1 MKITS
6 LFLSILC
13 NFVPFLNFVHYRI
26 LSIFHCCPFFI
37 FVQFTILS
45 IFHFCSFFIFVYFSI
60 LSDFVSLILIR
71 FFRLLD
77 DTYTIEE
84 IEDILRDIREIVQ
97 LEAESELINA
107 AHTNVL
113 LLHQIFGQ
121 AQKWH
126 LDLDANLAD
135 LENRDLLDQVK
146 RWEDSECI
154 SGTVEDSK
162 PLVQKKLAPLNEGG
176 PMQLLK
182 IQIEQANE
190 ENQMLRNRLK
200 EVEKKAIGN
209 VQLYKCVPC
218 VHF

>member
-1 MKITS
+1 MRGIKKS
-6 LFLSILC
+6 QK
-13 NFVPFLNFVHYRI
+13 Y
-26 LSIFHCCPFFI
+26 FFQFWRKNSNI
-37 FVQFTILS
+37 FVKI
-45 IFHFCSFFIFVYFSI
+45 
-60 LSDFVSLILIR
+60 

-126 LDLDANLAD
+126 LELEANLAD

-154 SGTVEDSK
+154 SGGIEDSK
-162 PLVQKKLAPLNEGG
+162 PMVQKKLAPLNEGG

-200 EVEKKAIGN
+200 EVEQKAIGN
-209 VQLYKCVPC
+209 V
-218 VHF
+218 

>member
-1 MKITS
+1 MIFWVK
-6 LFLSILC
+6 SIKKFAR
-13 NFVPFLNFVHYRI
+13 NKKKSQKY
-26 LSIFHCCPFFI
+26 FFQFWRKNSNI
-37 FVQFTILS
+37 FVKI
-45 IFHFCSFFIFVYFSI
+45 
-60 LSDFVSLILIR
+60 

-126 LDLDANLAD
+126 LELEANLAD

-154 SGTVEDSK
+154 SGGIEDSK
-162 PLVQKKLAPLNEGG
+162 PMVQKKLAPLNEGG

-200 EVEKKAIGN
+200 EVEQKAIGN
-209 VQLYKCVPC
+209 V
-218 VHF
+218 